1 LFRAVDNAKLMMHKT
16 NPFLKPRRHMWRRIE
31 QEPACSAFLA
41 VALTN
46 ALSMFT
52 DQPELQAAIYNG
64 PVRMGIIKA
73 QQTTL

>member
-1 LFRAVDNAKLMMHKT
+1 
-16 NPFLKPRRHMWRRIE
+16 MWRRIE